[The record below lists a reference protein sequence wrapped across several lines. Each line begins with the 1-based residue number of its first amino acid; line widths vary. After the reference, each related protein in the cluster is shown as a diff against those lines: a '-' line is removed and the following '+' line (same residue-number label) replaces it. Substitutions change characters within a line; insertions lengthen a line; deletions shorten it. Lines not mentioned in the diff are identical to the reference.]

1 MNPIL
6 QALNNQTQFNGTVED
21 AKNRVIRMIESMT
34 PQQKAS
40 FSKILPLIG
49 SIARSKGVDTSALS
63 ELQSGMQLGKQ

>member
-63 ELQSGMQLGKQ
+63 ELQSGMQLGKR

>member
-34 PQQKAS
+34 PQQKTS